1 MFGKK
6 GNKGQEDPVK
16 MYASSRTNLLLVII
30 LTVVNIG
37 LYMSGSESI
46 MLFSATIPYYS
57 VVLPLVWGIY
67 RFLTVGIVIAV
78 VFLLGYLV
86 CWIMS
91 KKNYKWL
98 IGALILFVID
108 TIGMIGLYIWAGE
121 VSGFLDVAIHA
132 LILFYLIRGIKY
144 GKQLATPVE
153 VQETDNTETV
163 EEI

>member
-6 GNKGQEDPVK
+6 KNRVQEDPVK
-16 MYASSRTNLLLVII
+16 LYASCRNNLLLVII
-30 LTVVNIG
+30 LTLVNIG
-37 LYMSGSESI
+37 LYMSGSETI

-57 VVLPLVWGIY
+57 VVLPMIWGIR
-67 RFLTVGIVIAV
+67 RFLTVGIAIAT
-78 VFLLGYLV
+78 VFMIGYFI

-91 KKNYKWL
+91 KKNYKWI
-98 IGALILFVID
+98 IGALALFAID

-132 LILFYLIRGIKY
+132 CILFYLIRGIKI

-153 VQETDNTETV
+153 VQNTEETV